1 MSRPVPA
8 QSLRTPPQPTLPSAR
23 PTYRRPPQPR
33 ITSHTRSPTTPKAKP
48 ATTVTGKPLRT
59 SKTIE
64 KLVLLPSAPQTK
76 PLLVPPGHGYPGA
89 PEEDVLGYETD
100 AGLVREYKSAAER
113 MTKDQREKAGY
124 NRITAYCLAEG
135 MKMKLLAGFLKREHN
150 VQPRVFDEAMYV
162 VSPLSPVCSIAGDSY
177 DYDARAKMYHL
188 PLLPGYSP
196 STTVRSSTAFTK
208 AHLSRLSE
216 AEENGYQGSYFA
228 TPRPR
233 SHEEVSRREDDG
245 YVTEGREGGY
255 VTEGSP
261 IETRSARDPSHTLMV
276 TAESDAEQGGET
288 EADWW
293 IRHRRCGGDGS
304 SPQQEPE
311 PESEEPVAEV
321 VFFAYGVAVF
331 YGFDEAQERSIIDDL
346 SNAGIFRRMIKEGD
360 WEIEECHFASGNNN
374 VTPRLIRPSPIQG
387 YTMISLHSS
396 PHLTFLS
403 SPLHMPSRSPP
414 YLQCTR
420 PLLPASSR
428 TRLRSLFPR
437 QLAESGALSLKRRD
451 ALRLTGR
458 LFKLRRDVNL
468 VSNVLDVP
476 ELFWTEASLG
486 GLYESVREYMEVEG
500 RVRALNEK
508 LLVASDFLD
517 VIHDHLNNSA
527 MERITW
533 IVIWYCL
540 LVSACPFT
548 DVGEVFARCVVDMPA
563 PADGSRVGY
572 AVVRGLMPRGGLVK
586 MLIRVV
592 DGVKRS

>member
-1 MSRPVPA
+1 MSRPAPA
-8 QSLRTPPQPTLPSAR
+8 QSLRTPPQPTLPTAR

-33 ITSHTRSPTTPKAKP
+33 IASHAQTPTAPKPKRKP
-48 ATTVTGKPLRT
+48 ATAVNGKPLRT
-59 SKTIE
+59 SKTTE

-76 PLLVPPGHGYPGA
+76 PLLVPPGTGYPGA

-113 MTKDQREKAGY
+113 MSKVQREKAGY
-124 NRITAYCLAEG
+124 NRITAYCLAEE

-150 VQPRVFDEAMYV
+150 VHPRVFDEAMYV
-162 VSPLSPVCSIAGDSY
+162 
-177 DYDARAKMYHL
+177 MYHL
-188 PLLPGYSP
+188 PLLPGYSQ
-196 STTVRSSTAFTK
+196 STTVRSSAAFTK

-228 TPRPR
+228 TSRPR
-233 SHEEVSRREDDG
+233 SREESSRREDDG
-245 YVTEGREGGY
+245 YVTEGREAGY

-261 IETRSARDPSHTLMV
+261 IQRERDLPRTLRFPTEDQLRSPTLYQ
-276 TAESDAEQGGET
+276 A
-288 EADWW
+288 
-293 IRHRRCGGDGS
+293 
-304 SPQQEPE
+304 SPQRDPE
-311 PESEEPVAEV
+311 PESEEPIAEV

-331 YGFDEAQERSIIDDL
+331 YGFNESQERSIIDDL
-346 SNAGIFRRMIKEGD
+346 ANAGIFRRMIKESD
-360 WEIEECHFASGNNN
+360 WEIEECHFAIDSSIPH
-374 VTPRLIRPSPIQG
+374 PRIYNDFFTFKSPS
-387 YTMISLHSS
+387 
-396 PHLTFLS
+396 HLLKLS
-403 SPLHMPSRSPP
+403 VAHALAQSTLLAMYESTASRVLSDPLALSI
-414 YLQCTR
+414 
-420 PLLPASSR
+420 
-428 TRLRSLFPR
+428 PR
-437 QLAESGALSLKRRD
+437 QLAESGALSLKRKD

-517 VIHDHLNNSA
+517 AIHDHLNNGA

-540 LVSACPFT
+540 SVSTCPFT
-548 DVGEVFARCVVDMPA
+548 D
-563 PADGSRVGY
+563 GSPLL
-572 AVVRGLMPRGGLVK
+572 GLSFSPFLSK
-586 MLIRVV
+586 W
-592 DGVKRS
+592 